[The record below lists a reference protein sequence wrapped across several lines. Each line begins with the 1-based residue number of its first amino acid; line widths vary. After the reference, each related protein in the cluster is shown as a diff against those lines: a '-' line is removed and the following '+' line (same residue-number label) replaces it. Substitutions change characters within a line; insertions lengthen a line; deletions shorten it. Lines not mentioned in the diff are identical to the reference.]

1 MAPSSRPAYP
11 FGSALV
17 TGASS
22 GIGEAMVRRL
32 ARAGVPTVVVARRAN
47 RLKDLAKELA
57 DEPGAVEVL
66 AADLSGRTGVTR
78 VRDRLADPDRPIEL
92 VVNNAG
98 FGASGQVAELDT
110 DRLRDQI
117 GVNVLALTVLTR
129 AALPGMIAR
138 RRGWILNV
146 SSVAGFQP
154 VPRLAVYAATKAY
167 VTSFTEALHEEL
179 RGTGVKATTL
189 CPGLTRTE
197 FIAVSRGSNPGASY
211 PAMAWLSADEVA
223 GEGLA
228 DTARGKA
235 LSVPGP
241 QYKALVAT
249 SGFVPRGM
257 MRRMSGLVASFT
269 R

>member
-1 MAPSSRPAYP
+1 
-11 FGSALV
+11 LV

-32 ARAGVPTVVVARRAN
+32 AGAGVATVVVARRVS
-47 RLKDLAKELA
+47 RLKGLAKELT

-66 AADLSGRTGVTR
+66 AADLSSRSGLAR
-78 VRDRLADPDRPIEL
+78 VADRLTDPDRPVDL
-92 VVNNAG
+92 LVNNAG
-98 FGASGQVAELDT
+98 FGTSGRVAEIDP
-110 DRLRDQI
+110 DRLRAEI

-129 AALPGMIAR
+129 AALSVMMAR

-146 SSVAGFQP
+146 SSVASFQP
-154 VPRLAVYAATKAY
+154 APGLAVYAATKAY

-179 RGTGVKATTL
+179 RGSGVRATVL

-197 FIAVSRGSNPGASY
+197 FIEVSRGSNPATTEASY

-228 DTARGKA
+228 DIARGKA

-257 MRRMSGLVASFT
+257 MRRMSGVASSFT